1 MNFQAVLFDCDG
13 VLVDSEPIT
22 NAVLRDML
30 EERGWVMSSE
40 DCFRYFVGKAVKD
53 HKAEIEARTGMP
65 LTEEWLHAFRLRRN
79 DALQAGLQVMPGAHE
94 AVAAAYELTQGAIAC
109 ASGADRFKVE
119 MQLSHVELMTYFEGR
134 IFSGHEM
141 ARTKPAPDVYLA
153 AAAHL
158 NCPAE
163 QCLVIEDSATGI
175 EAGVAAG
182 ATVWALCTDP
192 SLAPALLGAGAAKLF
207 PHMGALPELWRGAFS
222 QFQER

>member
-13 VLVDSEPIT
+13 VLVDSETIT
-22 NAVLRDML
+22 NGVLRDML
-30 EERGWVMSSE
+30 EERGWAMSRE

-53 HKAEIEARTGMP
+53 HKAEIEARTGLP

-79 DALQAGLQVMPGAHE
+79 EALQAGLNVMPGAHE
-94 AVAAAYELTQGAIAC
+94 AVAAADELTHGAIAC

-119 MQLSHVELMTYFEGR
+119 MQLSHVKLMPYFEGR

-158 NCPAE
+158 PCSPE
-163 QCLVIEDSATGI
+163 SCLVIEDSTAGI
-175 EAGVAAG
+175 QAGVAAG
-182 ATVWALCTDP
+182 ATVWALCTDD
-192 SLAPALLGAGAAKLF
+192 SLAPLLVEAGASKLF
-207 PHMGALPELWRGAFS
+207 PHMGVLPELWRGAFS